1 MKNQGEGSEC
11 PASEVLVKR
20 EPSPELARISALITR
35 PPKQKSA
42 SKTTQ
47 PKQENVSELVASPTI
62 SNPPPTP
69 GAGSVVS
76 PVPTSGSSPVL
87 AKTKKGVTKPIQK
100 VKGKELIKKAG
111 MTTETEPT
119 KEPVAFY
126 YDSDGNKV
134 WICPACG
141 GQDDGSPMI
150 GCDDCDAWYHW
161 VCVGI
166 QVPPDENE
174 DWYCRVCIVK
184 KQENIA
190 DKKKK
195 SRKKKILT

>member
-1 MKNQGEGSEC
+1 MKNQGEGGECLTSEG
-11 PASEVLVKR
+11 LVKR

-69 GAGSVVS
+69 GAGSAVS
-76 PVPTSGSSPVL
+76 PVPTTGSSPVL

-100 VKGKELIKKAG
+100 IKGKELTKKAG

-126 YDSDGNKV
+126 YVSTEVKISACFLRISHYPSKHAFHVEAMNEYSETM
-134 WICPACG
+134 ICFVDLIFVDYICAE
-141 GQDDGSPMI
+141 
-150 GCDDCDAWYHW
+150 
-161 VCVGI
+161 VC
-166 QVPPDENE
+166 ECE
-174 DWYCRVCIVK
+174 
-184 KQENIA
+184 
-190 DKKKK
+190 
-195 SRKKKILT
+195 